1 MSDASTEPDT
11 ERGNGTGDR
20 PGGGPGK
27 GTGND
32 VGGGAGKRAGDSTS
46 VTDSQR
52 VMRLREALLGRR
64 YRSRYRFTGGNEVRL
79 FGSGADFF
87 GAMIERIDAATRD
100 VAIETYIFCDD
111 DTGRALSA
119 ALVRAARRGVRVRV
133 ITDGIGT
140 PHLALFETWPAAG
153 IEHRVYNPHIFGRFG
168 FSRTHRKLAV
178 IDDQYAS
185 CGGINVV
192 DDLKQDGK
200 TLPWP
205 RWDFAVELHGPVVVD
220 VRVAFE
226 QQWRRI
232 RLGHRPPLP
241 AGTLSPGVPAS
252 AGYMAPH
259 PTGHTIA
266 RSTQIVDDALRALA
280 PAASSGPA
288 GRLFA
293 RLRERLRASVRDPR
307 VAHVPCVAFVAR
319 DNVVNRRAIEKAY
332 LDAIGEARKEVLLA
346 NPYFMPG
353 RRLRRALLE
362 AAERGVTVKLLI
374 GRKEFAV
381 LDYGVPFLYNQ
392 LLSAGVQIAEY
403 EKTMLHGKVAVVD
416 SNWATVG
423 SSNLDALSLVL
434 NNEANVLLVLHPQ
447 IQQLRD
453 AILEAFEES
462 PQIDRARYEARPWYV
477 RTVNWLAWSFYRA
490 TMKLLTVGGY
500 D

>member
-1 MSDASTEPDT
+1 MSDTRTEPGT
-11 ERGNGTGDR
+11 ESGTE
-20 PGGGPGK
+20 
-27 GTGND
+27 
-32 VGGGAGKRAGDSTS
+32 
-46 VTDSQR
+46 SQR
-52 VMRLREALLGRR
+52 VMRLRDVLLGRR
-64 YRSRYRFTGGNEVRL
+64 YRSRYRFTSGNEVRL
-79 FGSGADFF
+79 FCSGAELF
-87 GAMIERIDAATRD
+87 GAMVEHIDAATRD

-111 DTGRALSA
+111 EIGRALSA
-119 ALVRAARRGVRVRV
+119 ALVRAAQRGVRVRV

-140 PHLALFETWPAAG
+140 PHLALFETWLAAG
-153 IEHRVYNPHIFGRFG
+153 IEHRIYNPHIFGRFG

-185 CGGINVV
+185 CGGINVI

-200 TLPWP
+200 TLPYP
-205 RWDFAVELHGPVVVD
+205 RWDFAVDLHGPVVVD
-220 VRVAFE
+220 VRLAFE

-232 RLGHRPPLP
+232 RLGHQPPLP
-241 AGTLSPGVPAS
+241 AGMPSPGVPAS
-252 AGYMAPH
+252 AGYLAPR
-259 PTGHTIA
+259 PTGHTIVNA
-266 RSTQIVDDALRALA
+266 SSAQIVDDALRALS
-280 PAASSGPA
+280 PAMRSGPA

-307 VAHVPCVAFVAR
+307 AAPVPCVAFVAR

-332 LDAIGEARKEVLLA
+332 LDAIGEARHEVLLA

-362 AAERGVTVKLLI
+362 AAERGVAVKLLI

-381 LDYGVPFLYNQ
+381 LDYGVPFLYHQ

-416 SNWATVG
+416 SSWATVG

-434 NNEANVLLVLHPQ
+434 NNEANVLVVRHAE
-447 IQQLRD
+447 IEQLRD
-453 AILEAFEES
+453 AILGAFDES
-462 PQIDRARYEARPWYV
+462 PQIDRARYEARPWQV
-477 RTVNWLAWSFYRA
+477 RALNWLAWSFYRA
-490 TMKLLTVGGY
+490 AMKLLTVGGY

>member
-1 MSDASTEPDT
+1 VSDTSTESGKAAGKAA
-11 ERGNGTGDR
+11 GNAAGKAADPGSGQATSTATGD
-20 PGGGPGK
+20 
-27 GTGND
+27 GTE
-32 VGGGAGKRAGDSTS
+32 
-46 VTDSQR
+46 SQR
-52 VMRLREALLGRR
+52 VVSLREALLGRR
-64 YRSRYRFTGGNEVRL
+64 YRSRYRFTSGNEVRL
-79 FGSGADFF
+79 FCSGADLF
-87 GAMIERIDAATRD
+87 GTMIEYIDAATRD

-111 DTGRALSA
+111 DLGRALSG
-119 ALVRAARRGVRVRV
+119 ALVRAAQRGVRVRV
-133 ITDGIGT
+133 ITDGIGS
-140 PHLALFETWPAAG
+140 PHLALFDSWPAAG

-192 DDLKQDGK
+192 DDLEQDGK
-200 TLPWP
+200 TLPYP
-205 RWDFAVELHGPVVVD
+205 RWDFAVGLHGPVVVD

-232 RLGHRPPLP
+232 RLGHQPPLP
-241 AGTLSPGVPAS
+241 SALSPGVPAS

-259 PTGHTIA
+259 PTGHTVGRPA
-266 RSTQIVDDALRALA
+266 QMVDDALRALA
-280 PAASSGPA
+280 PVARSGPA
-288 GRLFA
+288 ARLFA

-307 VAHVPCVAFVAR
+307 SAHVPCVAFVAR

-353 RRLRRALLE
+353 RRVRRALVE
-362 AAERGVTVKLLI
+362 AAERGVAVKLLI
-374 GRKEFAV
+374 GRKEFKV
-381 LDYGVPFLYNQ
+381 LDYGTPFLYHQ
-392 LLSAGVQIAEY
+392 LLSAGVKIAEY

-453 AILEAFEES
+453 AILGAFEES

-477 RTVNWLAWSFYRA
+477 RLQNWLAWSSYRA
-490 TMKLLTVGGY
+490 VMKLLTVGGY

>member
-1 MSDASTEPDT
+1 
-11 ERGNGTGDR
+11 
-20 PGGGPGK
+20 
-27 GTGND
+27 
-32 VGGGAGKRAGDSTS
+32 
-46 VTDSQR
+46 
-52 VMRLREALLGRR
+52 MRLRDVLLGRR
-64 YRSRYRFTGGNEVRL
+64 YRSRYRFTSGNDVRL
-79 FGSGADFF
+79 FCSGAELF
-87 GAMIERIDAATRD
+87 GAMVEHIDAATRD
-100 VAIETYIFCDD
+100 VVIETYIFCDD
-111 DTGRALSA
+111 EIGRTLSA
-119 ALVRAARRGVRVRV
+119 ALVRAAQRGVRVRV

-140 PHLALFETWPAAG
+140 PHLALFETWLAAG

-185 CGGINVV
+185 CGGINVI

-200 TLPWP
+200 TLPYP

-220 VRVAFE
+220 VRLAFE

-232 RLGHRPPLP
+232 RLGHQPPLP
-241 AGTLSPGVPAS
+241 AGMPLPGVPAS
-252 AGYMAPH
+252 AGYLAPR

-266 RSTQIVDDALRALA
+266 TASSAQIVDDALRALS
-280 PAASSGPA
+280 PAMRAGPA

-307 VAHVPCVAFVAR
+307 AAHVRCVAFVAR

-332 LDAIGEARKEVLLA
+332 LDAIGEARHEVLLA

-362 AAERGVTVKLLI
+362 AAERGVAVKLLI
-374 GRKEFAV
+374 GRKEFVV
-381 LDYGVPFLYNQ
+381 LDYGVPFLYHQ

-416 SNWATVG
+416 SSWATVG

-434 NNEANVLLVLHPQ
+434 NNEANVLLVRHPE
-447 IQQLRD
+447 IAQLRD
-453 AILEAFEES
+453 AILGAFEES
-462 PQIDRARYEARPWYV
+462 PRIDQARYEARPWHV
-477 RTVNWLAWSFYRA
+477 RALNWLAWSFYRA
-490 TMKLLTVGGY
+490 AMKLLTVGGY